1 MNDGQVSR
9 TIVYRKLYEARKK
22 TGKKWLFNPNY
33 PGKTKIFDGRTGLN
47 LIQPVCIGYSYM
59 LKLMHL
65 VDDKLNA
72 RLTGPY
78 VRFVILKKF
87 MKYELKI

>member
-1 MNDGQVSR
+1 MNKSEVSR
-9 TIVYRKLYEARKK
+9 TIVYKKLYEASKK
-22 TGKKWLFNPNY
+22 TGKKWLFNPNH
-33 PGKTKIFDGRTGLN
+33 PGKTKIFDGRTGAS
-47 LIQPVCIGYSYM
+47 LIQPVCIGYAYM

-78 VRFVILKKF
+78 VRFVI
-87 MKYELKI
+87 IN

>member
-1 MNDGQVSR
+1 MHEGQVSR
-9 TIVYRKLYEARKK
+9 TIVYKKLYEARTK
-22 TGKKWLFNPNY
+22 TDQKWLFNPNY
-33 PGKTKIFDGRTGLN
+33 PGKTKIFDGRTGSN

-78 VRFVILKKF
+78 VRFVI
-87 MKYELKI
+87 